1 MQTVWM
7 LHNCCMP
14 HDGVRWQA
22 SFRITGLLVLQKL
35 VAYQFETIRAQRDAF
50 AAHRNS
56 T

>member
-7 LHNCCMP
+7 LHNCCML

-35 VAYQFETIRAQRDAF
+35 VALTETIRAQRDAF